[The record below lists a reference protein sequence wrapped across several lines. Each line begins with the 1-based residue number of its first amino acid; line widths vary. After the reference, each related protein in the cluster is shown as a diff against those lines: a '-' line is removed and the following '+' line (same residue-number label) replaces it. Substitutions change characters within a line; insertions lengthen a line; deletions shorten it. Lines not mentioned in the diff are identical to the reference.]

1 MKTKDFIDLHAH
13 PSLKLYYFPYLFKN
27 FKIKTFSGPVFNP
40 LGMRTRYSNINKS
53 SLKLMIN
60 AHYVIEKNF
69 LKEGFKKPF
78 LGALFAL
85 APSIIHK
92 IISKDPYESLLEQ
105 FDLLENSVKKLKTKE
120 NEKLLKMVY
129 SYSEI
134 ENLKENEVGIIH
146 AIEGAHSFG
155 EPRAQETKEQFFE
168 LTKNRVKYLKTR
180 GLAMVGIAHFWDNM
194 FMPQTDGTEIIE
206 KKKNNKIIG
215 KRNDFAF
222 QMKRANWKYGDKSKL
237 SKEFI
242 ELLLKNDILVDI
254 VHTQE
259 HARNEIYKICKK
271 HNKPLVVS
279 HVGLKHFFNHEYNL
293 SDEELLNIH
302 ELKGVIGLIFSKR
315 WLVAPENRKTHKGGI
330 EDLIE
335 NIKYIK
341 KLTKDVSIISI
352 GTDFDGFT
360 TPFTDCYTYAQTD
373 NLIKRL
379 KEEFTQKEVENI
391 LHNNILRVLKAGWK

>member
-27 FKIKTFSGPVFNP
+27 FKIKTFSGPIFNP
-40 LGMRTRYSNINKS
+40 LGMRTRYSNINS
-53 SLKLMIN
+53 SSVKVIIN

-78 LGALFAL
+78 LGFLWGL
-85 APSIIHK
+85 APSVIHK
-92 IISKDPYESLLEQ
+92 IMSREPYEALIEQ
-105 FDLLENSVKKLKTKE
+105 FDLLEESVNKIKYKNNEKKLK
-120 NEKLLKMVY
+120 MIY
-129 SYSEI
+129 SYSEL
-134 ENLKENEVGIIH
+134 ENLKENEVAVIH
-146 AIEGAHSFG
+146 AIEGAHSLG
-155 EPRAQETKEQFFE
+155 EPRLNESNEQFLKLVE
-168 LTKNRVKYLKTR
+168 NRIKHLKNR

-206 KKKNNKIIG
+206 KRKKGKIIG
-215 KRNDFAF
+215 KRNDLMFK
-222 QMKRANWKYGDKSKL
+222 MKRAEWKFGDKNKL

-259 HARNEIYKICKK
+259 HARNEIYKICEKQ
-271 HNKPLVVS
+271 NKPLVVS

-293 SDEELLNIH
+293 SDTEILKIH
-302 ELKGVIGLIFSKR
+302 ELQGIIGLIFSKR
-315 WLVAPENRKTHKGGI
+315 WLVSPENRKNHKGGI

-341 KLTKDVSIISI
+341 KLTGDVSIAGI

-373 NLIKRL
+373 KLVNRL
-379 KEEFTQKEVENI
+379 KQEFTEKEVEDI
-391 LHNNILRVLKAGWK
+391 LHNNALRVLKQGWK